1 MVQITEDKLI
11 FEKNEELHYIECS
24 CLHTDSKPTDG
35 IATGSLCIEVD
46 TGKVYLYNSDGETW
60 VEQFS
65 LQS

>member
-11 FEKNEELHYIECS
+11 CDISGELHYIECS
-24 CLHTDSKPTDG
+24 CLSTDSKPTDG
-35 IATGSLCIEVD
+35 IATGSLLIEVD
-46 TGKVYLYNSDGETW
+46 TGKVYLFNSAAEQW